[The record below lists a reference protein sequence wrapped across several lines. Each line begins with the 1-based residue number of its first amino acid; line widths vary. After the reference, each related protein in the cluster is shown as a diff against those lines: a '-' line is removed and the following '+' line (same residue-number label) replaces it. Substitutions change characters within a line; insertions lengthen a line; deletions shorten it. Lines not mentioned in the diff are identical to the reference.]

1 MTRRQ
6 IAYKTEHGWFAKIQ
20 DVGEPPTLRWA
31 GFQVAFGGA
40 FRQPENGVTALWL
53 ALGVALTMRFMPA
66 GHLLFFAS
74 PKNEN
79 LHSLSARLLLH
90 SLSTPTALASQV
102 NRTTINLACRL
113 VFVPTEYKI
122 RSRR

>member
-1 MTRRQ
+1 MRL
-6 IAYKTEHGWFAKIQ
+6 
-20 DVGEPPTLRWA
+20 VPT
-31 GFQVAFGGA
+31 
-40 FRQPENGVTALWL
+40 
-53 ALGVALTMRFMPA
+53 

-79 LHSLSARLLLH
+79 LYSLSTRLLLY
-90 SLSTPTALASQV
+90 SLNTPTALPNQV

-113 VFVPTEYKI
+113 VFVFTEYKI

>member
-1 MTRRQ
+1 MVCT
-6 IAYKTEHGWFAKIQ
+6 
-20 DVGEPPTLRWA
+20 
-31 GFQVAFGGA
+31 
-40 FRQPENGVTALWL
+40 LWL
-53 ALGVALTMRFMPA
+53 ALGGTLTMRLVPT

-74 PKNEN
+74 SKNEN

-90 SLSTPTALASQV
+90 SLNTPTALPSQV

-113 VFVPTEYKI
+113 VFVFTEYKI

>member
-1 MTRRQ
+1 MGLVFRL
-6 IAYKTEHGWFAKIQ
+6 
-20 DVGEPPTLRWA
+20 PLRA
-31 GFQVAFGGA
+31 L
-40 FRQPENGVTALWL
+40 RQPENGLCFVVSIRL
-53 ALGVALTMRFMPA
+53 ALTMRLVPT

-90 SLSTPTALASQV
+90 SLNTPTALPSQA
-102 NRTTINLACRL
+102 NNLAINLACRL
-113 VFVPTEYKI
+113 VFVFNEYKI